1 MHKKEEKEKRIII
14 AYMGSNSI
22 FVARLLFRALLVLV
36 LVGLVCVFVLVNGG
50 NGGRTRKASETLQ
63 VKKIARDNNMMS
75 NNNRRVFNG
84 PDPIHNRRAGNNSGQ
99 PPAQS

>member
-1 MHKKEEKEKRIII
+1 
-14 AYMGSNSI
+14 MGSNSI

-36 LVGLVCVFVLVNGG
+36 LVGLVGS

-99 PPAQS
+99 PPGQS